1 MVEPEGEGA
10 GTAATRAGSG
20 PAAPRGAPAAW
31 PLLAFLA
38 LGLLCLSVY
47 RGALEGAFVSDDFG
61 YIVSHPYTERLDAET
76 VRAVFDPFGPAKL
89 YAANYAPVH
98 LLLTALERQIFAE
111 APLGYHLVNVVVHAA
126 NATLLVLL
134 FVGSGVGMVAALLG
148 GLLFAVHPANV
159 EAVAWASQLKTN
171 ASLLFSLA
179 ALLAFRRHPGWA
191 TPLFVLGLLTK
202 ASAAVAL
209 PVAAAFTWAWGV
221 TEPERSR
228 RRWAWLGIW
237 LLLFVAYAIP
247 QAGSFAHQG
256 AVEIAAF
263 EDAGVHL
270 RTVASVGARY
280 LVMAASSWGVS
291 AFQEPEPAF
300 SWLHPWWLLAL
311 PAGALLGARLF
322 VTLRARRVE
331 AAWWVFAAASFA
343 PVSQVFP
350 FLNPVADRY
359 LYFILPGLL
368 GGVLCAWTAWSAG
381 LPVGSRRLAAALCA
395 GLAVFFTFH
404 ATSRAELWRGETWL
418 LLDAAKHYPEGSV
431 ASFLRARRA
440 AQEGDAATAVAELR
454 RATEFDIDSFLVLLK
469 DRALAPLRSDPAF
482 QQLVNE
488 VAGRWI
494 ERASRRRVES
504 QAELRM
510 LGLAHLQRRELDEAV
525 ASYER
530 ALELGGP
537 LDPTLRAELE
547 AVRAERA
554 RGGGGED
561 GHLAPRS

>member
-1 MVEPEGEGA
+1 MMEPQGEGTGAQEGEA
-10 GTAATRAGSG
+10 SGSL
-20 PAAPRGAPAAW
+20 PKAW
-31 PLLAFLA
+31 PLLAFLG
-38 LGLLCLSVY
+38 LGLLCLWIY

-61 YIVSHPYTERLDAET
+61 YIVSHPYTEALDLET

-98 LLLTALERQIFAE
+98 LLLTALERQIFAD
-111 APLGYHLVNVVVHAA
+111 APLGYHLVNVAVHAA

-134 FVGSGVGMVAALLG
+134 FVASGVGPLAALVG

-171 ASLLFSLA
+171 ASLLFSLL

-209 PVAAAFTWAWGV
+209 PTAAAFAWAWGAS
-221 TEPERSR
+221 EPERNR
-228 RRWAWLGIW
+228 ERWIWLGLW

-256 AVEIAAF
+256 AVEVAAF
-263 EDAGVHL
+263 DDRWVHL
-270 RTVASVGARY
+270 RTVAAVGARY

-311 PAGALLGARLF
+311 PAAAVLSARLF
-322 VTLRARRVE
+322 VTLRDRRVE

-368 GGVLCAWTAWSAG
+368 GGLLCAWTPWSRG
-381 LPVGSRRLAAALCA
+381 LPATAQRVAGGLALAI
-395 GLAVFFTFH
+395 AVFFGLH
-404 ATSRAELWRGETWL
+404 AAARAELWRGETWL

-440 AQEGDAATAVAELR
+440 AQEGDAATAMAELR
-454 RATEFDIDSFLVLLK
+454 RATEFDIDSFLVLQK
-469 DRALAPLRSDPAF
+469 DRALAPLRGDPAF
-482 QQLVNE
+482 QQLVND

-494 ERASRRRVES
+494 ERSRRRGVES

-510 LGLAHLQRRELDEAV
+510 LGLAHLQRRELDEAL

-537 LDPTLRAELE
+537 LDPTIRIELE
-547 AVRAERA
+547 AVRAERDRIGA
-554 RGGGGED
+554 GED
-561 GHLAPRS
+561 GHSAPRS